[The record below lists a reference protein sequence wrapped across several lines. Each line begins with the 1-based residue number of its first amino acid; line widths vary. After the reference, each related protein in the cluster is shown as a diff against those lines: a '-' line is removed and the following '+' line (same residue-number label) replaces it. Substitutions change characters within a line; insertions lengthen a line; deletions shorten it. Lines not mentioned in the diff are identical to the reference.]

1 MAEYYRSRIIKQRI
15 ITAPLA
21 VVYVILATL
30 AYGHSYSNSE
40 YQKYPG
46 YESLSTYGASVAAI
60 LAPAY
65 WLSVAGVWVFEEPTE
80 IKVRPNPFEGVD

>member
-1 MAEYYRSRIIKQRI
+1 MVEYYRSRIIKQRI

-30 AYGHSYSNSE
+30 AYGHSYANSE

-46 YESLSTYGASVAAI
+46 YELLSNYRAGVAAI

-65 WLSVAGVWVFEEPTE
+65 WLSVAGVWVFEEPAE
-80 IKVRPNPFEGVD
+80 IKMRPNPFGGN

>member
-1 MAEYYRSRIIKQRI
+1 MSNYYRNQIILRDAIKIVTI
-15 ITAPLA
+15 IG
-21 VVYVILATL
+21 YIILATL

-46 YESLSTYGASVAAI
+46 YESISTYGASVAAI

-65 WLSVAGVWVFEEPTE
+65 WLSVAGVWVFEEPAE
-80 IKVRPNPFEGVD
+80 VKARPNPFGEN

>member
-1 MAEYYRSRIIKQRI
+1 VSNYYRNQIILRDAIKIVTI
-15 ITAPLA
+15 IG
-21 VVYVILATL
+21 YIILATL

-46 YESLSTYGASVAAI
+46 YESISTYGASVAAI

-65 WLSVAGVWVFEEPTE
+65 WLSVAGVWVFEEPAE
-80 IKVRPNPFEGVD
+80 VKARPNPFGEN